1 MQVPL
6 SNLVAVTNE
15 HTRPVSAARTYSPTP
30 EERSP
35 MSKGAGSGSSGAP
48 KKTGTKRPGSKK
60 NLKAQSFAPPRAERR
75 QTGGMTVPQGAIED
89 FASKEA
95 ANASRPG
102 SR

>member
-1 MQVPL
+1 
-6 SNLVAVTNE
+6 
-15 HTRPVSAARTYSPTP
+15 
-30 EERSP
+30 